1 MDIANKIPASIPI
14 TAIIIIIVD
23 LELLISGA
31 DFSIYANI
39 PIRIPSAAVAPASLD
54 GSINDNA
61 TTDTAIT
68 PIAIAIAIMDPFT
81 SLAPFVA

>member
-1 MDIANKIPASIPI
+1 MDIATRTPVSKPT
-14 TAIIIIIVD
+14 TATIVIMVD
-23 LELLISGA
+23 IDPLTSGA
-31 DFSIYANI
+31 DLSIYANI

-68 PIAIAIAIMDPFT
+68 PIATAIAIMDPFT